1 MELCLDSIRDI
12 ERIDERRDSLSVHAR
27 IDASESLESL
37 VRLWIALAAEDSLDT
52 LGNDCPSIVKIGS
65 DGLFVE
71 KELAES
77 LESRSDG
84 DEHVAERHAD
94 VAQYGRVGKVALET
108 AHRELDSEMLED
120 GIGNAEVAFRVLIV
134 DRINLMRHSR
144 AAYLTCLDL
153 LLEVLHRDVL
163 PEVLVE
169 IEDDDVDA
177 AEGIEE
183 SSEVVVV
190 GDLGSPLLTLDAELL
205 SEELVAELAQLRSG

>member
-1 MELCLDSIRDI
+1 MIFDSHASIFSLSKSTELCLDSPRDI
-12 ERIDERRDSLSVHAR
+12 ARIDGRRASLSVHAR

-120 GIGNAEVAFRVLIV
+120 GIGNAKVALRVLLV
-134 DRINLMRHSR
+134 DRIDLMWHSR
-144 AAYLTCLDL
+144 AT
-153 LLEVLHRDVL
+153 
-163 PEVLVE
+163 
-169 IEDDDVDA
+169 
-177 AEGIEE
+177 
-183 SSEVVVV
+183 
-190 GDLGSPLLTLDAELL
+190 
-205 SEELVAELAQLRSG
+205 